1 MKNILILAPHPDDEI
16 LGCGGV
22 MANYIASGMNVYVA
36 VMGRGD
42 IGAPELFSTEGTE
55 QVRKECLESHALLGV
70 KETFFLDFPT
80 PRFET
85 IPSYQIS
92 IRLSDL
98 LKRLDVTD
106 FYVPHRGDIHK
117 DHQIAHQCALVAAR
131 PIGNYSVK
139 RIYAYETIS
148 ETEWAAPAVDH
159 AFIPTRFVNITES
172 LSLKIAAFKKY
183 KSQLKSPPH
192 PRSVENIENYAKMR
206 GSTVGV
212 IAAEAFMVIRE
223 IVD

>member
-1 MKNILILAPHPDDEI
+1 
-16 LGCGGV
+16 
-22 MANYIASGMNVYVA
+22 
-36 VMGRGD
+36 
-42 IGAPELFSTEGTE
+42 
-55 QVRKECLESHALLGV
+55 
-70 KETFFLDFPT
+70 
-80 PRFET
+80 
-85 IPSYQIS
+85 
-92 IRLSDL
+92 
-98 LKRLDVTD
+98 
-106 FYVPHRGDIHK
+106 
-117 DHQIAHQCALVAAR
+117 
-131 PIGNYSVK
+131 VK